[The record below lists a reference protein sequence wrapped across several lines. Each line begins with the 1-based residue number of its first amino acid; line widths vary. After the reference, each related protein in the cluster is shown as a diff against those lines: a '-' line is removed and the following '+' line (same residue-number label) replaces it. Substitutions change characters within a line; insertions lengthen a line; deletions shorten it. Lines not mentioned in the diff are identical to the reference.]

1 MTNSDAQP
9 RFLVG
14 RRRVL
19 GLGALATGA
28 VVVGGALWRWLS
40 GPGDS
45 APAVPGGV
53 LSTRQRAAIEAL
65 ALAYFPEGNAIGVD
79 ARQADV
85 AGYLD
90 RYLGLLDPNGRRLI
104 QALIGAFDQGT
115 LIAGHLRPARAM
127 STPEVQAYLRS
138 WEESGITVRRSLGLA
153 LRSLLA
159 QAYFA
164 DPAVQAAITAAP
176 ACKTSGLSLV
186 MPREAQG

>member
-1 MTNSDAQP
+1 MTNFEPQP

-19 GLGALATGA
+19 GLGVLATGI

-45 APAVPGGV
+45 VPAVPGGV
-53 LSTRQRAAIEAL
+53 LSTRQRAAVEAL

-90 RYLGLLDPNGRRLI
+90 RYLGLLDPKGRWLI

-115 LIAGHLRPARAM
+115 LIIGRLRPARAM
-127 STPEVQAYLRS
+127 STPEVQDYLRN
-138 WEESGITVRRSLGLA
+138 WEESEITARRSLALA

-159 QAYFA
+159 QTYFA

-186 MPREAQG
+186 LPRQVRG